1 MLRCFLLAQDP
12 PPARTIFAM
21 LKRTHKCGELR
32 AEHVGKTITLN
43 GWVDS
48 YRHHGRLIFI
58 DVRDHTGVTQLV
70 FDPDQGQEMHELA
83 ATYRREDVIAAQGK
97 VVKRQSVNEKIPTG
111 EIEIVASKTERL
123 NKCAKPPIL
132 PDEARDDT
140 GTVSEDMRLR
150 YRYIDLRRP
159 RMQRIIR
166 TRHRVTQII
175 RNTMTEMGF
184 CEIETPVLCKSTP
197 EGARDFLVPC
207 RLMPRTFY
215 ALPQS
220 PQILKQILM
229 MAGFDRYFQIVKC
242 FRDENLRFDRQPEF
256 TQLDVEMAFVEQD
269 DVFAAF
275 EQVIRAVWKQLLGVE
290 IGAIPRLTYEEVMNT
305 YGSDKPDLRYGV
317 KLYDVT
323 EIARRCDFRVFTSAI
338 EGGGVVKAI
347 AVPGAATFSRKQ
359 TDALGEW
366 VKQFGAGGLPTTKV
380 IAGGRL
386 EGGIAKFV
394 EGVAPELIATLGAG
408 EGDLICFAADKLD
421 VANRVLGELRR
432 KLAGELKLARE
443 GQWAMFWVVDFPLF
457 LWNEEDQRWDSA
469 HHPFCAPRPEQLHL
483 LDTDPHQITAQTYDF
498 VINGHEMVSG
508 SIRIH
513 QPEVQQKIFQLLNI
527 SDEEAKDRFGFLI
540 EAMSYGCPPL
550 GGFALGL
557 DRLVML
563 LCGTDNIRDVIAF
576 PKTQTGADL
585 MMQAPSAVDAKQL
598 EELNIMLKPEAK

>member
-1 MLRCFLLAQDP
+1 M
-12 PPARTIFAM
+12 ARTISAM
-21 LKRTHKCGELR
+21 LKRTNKCGELR
-32 AEHVGKTITLN
+32 ATEAGRTVTLN

-48 YRHHGRLIFI
+48 YRHHGSLIFI

-70 FDPDQGQEMHELA
+70 FDPDQGKEMYELA
-83 ATYRREDVIAAQGK
+83 SSFRREDVIAAQGK
-97 VVKRQSVNEKIPTG
+97 VVKRQSVNAKIPTG
-111 EIEIVASKTERL
+111 EIEIVVSKTERL

-132 PDEARDDT
+132 PDEVHEDT
-140 GTVSEDMRLR
+140 GSVSEDSRLR

-159 RMQRIIR
+159 RMQEIIR
-166 TRHRVTQII
+166 TRHKVTQTI

-229 MAGFDRYFQIVKC
+229 MSGFDRYFQIVKC

-269 DVFAAF
+269 DIFAAF
-275 EQVIRAVWKQLLGVE
+275 EQVIRSVWKELLGLE
-290 IGAIPRLTYEEVMNT
+290 IAEIPRLTFDEVMNT

-317 KLYDVT
+317 KLYDIT
-323 EIARRCDFRVFTSAI
+323 AIAKKCDFRVFSTAI
-338 EGGGVVKAI
+338 ESGGVVKAI
-347 AVPGAATFSRKQ
+347 AVPGAASFSRKQ

-380 IAGGRL
+380 MAGGKL

-394 EGVAPELIATLGAG
+394 EAVAPELIASLGAN
-408 EGDLICFAADKLD
+408 EGDLICFAADKVD

-432 KLAGELKLARE
+432 KLGNELKLANE
-443 GQWAMFWVVDFPLF
+443 SAWSMFWVVDFPLF

-483 LDTDPHQITAQTYDF
+483 LETDPHKITAQTYDF
-498 VINGHEMVSG
+498 IINGHEMLSG

-540 EAMSYGCPPL
+540 DAMSYGCPPL

-557 DRLVML
+557 DRLIML
-563 LCGTDNIRDVIAF
+563 LCKTDNIRDVIAF

-585 MMQAPSAVDAKQL
+585 MMQAPSAVDPKQL
-598 EELNIMLKPEAK
+598 DELSLQLKGEKA